1 MWPGPVAPGKEGGPQ
16 RVMQLRPHVM
26 NMVKEAWMKASLH
39 QHLQKVTA
47 PNQECARGQKRRRR
61 RKWRGRRKRCCKR
74 EGEDCS
80 CPSQAATMRNGRST
94 DLWTRSTAINSEE
107 VAGADKGPRSKDI
120 STKGV
125 QLAECTTA
133 VCGSPKISDRIVG
146 GQNAYNGQWPWQI
159 TLQKE
164 GVHFCGGSLITELWV
179 LTAAHCFPRC
189 PGDPGWDH
197 EGPEGYRE
205 VPLSEPLKPG
215 GQSQQDELK
224 KVGERNGSICLVR
237 DAGASLQQLS
247 EMLRSHSSQFD
258 KLLQAILDIKTTLE
272 GKIDSLALEVNLLRV
287 DQCKL
292 ADRVSTNETSIA
304 KVRPDIIALQS
315 QLHSLE
321 TEVTA
326 LKRRAEDAEGRSR
339 RNNIHFVGFPKQA
352 ELPNAEEY
360 LEQWLKDKVMTEKI
374 SPYLVFERAHRI
386 LGRPP
391 QLRAPARPLIARLL
405 NFSDHDQI
413 LQKFRSSHSDSQRKA
428 LIGVLHKPGRDPL
441 DVRSY
446 RPLSLLNLDCKIL
459 GKILANRLLPFMF
472 HLIPEDQ
479 SRFIPGRSTFLN
491 IRKLLQLILATLESD
506 YDRAAAFDTLGQH
519 LWLLFIFLSSTPVNV
534 SSFRVYLGA
543 YQLSQ
548 NAVNPNVIS
557 ITPKTVIIN
566 SNYTVE
572 GSSGD
577 IALLELETPVQFTSY
592 ILPVCLP
599 APSVQFPAGMNCWVT
614 GWGFTQDGVSLLSP
628 QTLQEVQLPIID
640 PKTCDNMYHTGS
652 GVSHQYQFIK
662 YDMIC
667 AGYQQGQ
674 RDSCQGDSG
683 GPLVC
688 KLGSSW
694 FLAGVVSWG
703 YGCALPNRPGVY
715 TVVTAYHGWI
725 KQHVPEVEFSS
736 TPNPN
741 TTNVGTTTAF
751 TSKPPDLISG
761 ATNKTSTM
769 SVATA
774 TSSPATAAMT
784 TTTSSFARYTAT
796 STRILLTGPSQP
808 ACGSPIVSDRIV
820 GGVDANNGQWPWQIS
835 LQQNGNHICGGSLI
849 TERWVLTAAHCFPS
863 IPVNVSMFRVY
874 LGAYQ
879 LSQNTVNPNV
889 FSTTPKTVLI
899 NSNYTMEG
907 SSGDIALLELETP
920 VQFTSY
926 ILPVCLPAPSVQF
939 PAGMNCWVT
948 GWGFTQDGVSL
959 PSPQTLQEVQLPIID
974 PTTCDN
980 MYHTGS
986 GMSQQY
992 QFIKYDMICAGY
1004 PQGQRDSCQGDSG
1017 GPLVCKLGSSWF
1029 LAGVVSWGYGCAEP
1043 NRPGVYTLVTAYD
1056 TWIKQHVPEVEFSP
1070 APTPGVTNMTTK
1082 PTVYTQTTITSNL
1095 ISVTSKTS
1103 TVPSS
1108 TATTSMSTDSMAK
1121 AFSSPAGSTA
1131 TSTGC
1136 GSPVI
1141 SGKIVGGLDASNGQW
1156 PWQISLQ
1163 QNGNHVCGG
1172 SLITERWVLTA
1183 AHCFPSIPVNV
1194 SVFRIYLGAYQLMQN
1209 SINPNVIS
1217 ASLKTVIINSNYTVE
1232 GSSGDIALLELE
1244 TPVQFTSYIL
1254 PVCLPAPSVQF
1265 PAGMNCWVTGWGFT
1279 QDGVS
1284 LSSPQTLQEVQ
1295 LPIIDPTT
1303 CDNMYHTGSGV
1314 SQQYQFIKYDMI
1326 CAGYPQGQRDSCQ
1339 GVARELTAEEGA
1351 MQYIQA
1357 QHHSHVED
1365 CGDVNKH

>member
-1 MWPGPVAPGKEGGPQ
+1 M
-16 RVMQLRPHVM
+16 
-26 NMVKEAWMKASLH
+26 
-39 QHLQKVTA
+39 
-47 PNQECARGQKRRRR
+47 
-61 RKWRGRRKRCCKR
+61 RC
-74 EGEDCS
+74 
-80 CPSQAATMRNGRST
+80 
-94 DLWTRSTAINSEE
+94 
-107 VAGADKGPRSKDI
+107 
-120 STKGV
+120 GV

-179 LTAAHCFPRC
+179 LTAAHCFP
-189 PGDPGWDH
+189 
-197 EGPEGYRE
+197 
-205 VPLSEPLKPG
+205 
-215 GQSQQDELK
+215 
-224 KVGERNGSICLVR
+224 
-237 DAGASLQQLS
+237 
-247 EMLRSHSSQFD
+247 
-258 KLLQAILDIKTTLE
+258 
-272 GKIDSLALEVNLLRV
+272 
-287 DQCKL
+287 
-292 ADRVSTNETSIA
+292 
-304 KVRPDIIALQS
+304 
-315 QLHSLE
+315 
-321 TEVTA
+321 
-326 LKRRAEDAEGRSR
+326 
-339 RNNIHFVGFPKQA
+339 
-352 ELPNAEEY
+352 
-360 LEQWLKDKVMTEKI
+360 
-374 SPYLVFERAHRI
+374 
-386 LGRPP
+386 
-391 QLRAPARPLIARLL
+391 
-405 NFSDHDQI
+405 
-413 LQKFRSSHSDSQRKA
+413 
-428 LIGVLHKPGRDPL
+428 
-441 DVRSY
+441 
-446 RPLSLLNLDCKIL
+446 
-459 GKILANRLLPFMF
+459 
-472 HLIPEDQ
+472 
-479 SRFIPGRSTFLN
+479 
-491 IRKLLQLILATLESD
+491 
-506 YDRAAAFDTLGQH
+506 
-519 LWLLFIFLSSTPVNV
+519 STPVNV

-557 ITPKTVIIN
+557 MTPKTVIIN

-614 GWGFTQDGVSLLSP
+614 GWGFTQDGVSLSSP

-1082 PTVYTQTTITSNL
+1082 PTVYTQTAITSNL
-1095 ISVTSKTS
+1095 ISVTNKTS
-1103 TVPSS
+1103 TVPTA
-1108 TATTSMSTDSMAK
+1108 TATTSMSTESMAK
-1121 AFSSPAGSTA
+1121 AFSSPAGFTA

-1194 SVFRIYLGAYQLMQN
+1194 SVLRIYLGAYQLMQN

-1339 GVARELTAEEGA
+1339 GDSGGPLVCKLGSSWFLAGVVSWGYGCALPNRPGVYTLVTAYNAWIKEYVPEVEFSSAATPYATNATTVNPSLNTIATSRPATVTMSIATRSMSTITSFTRTTDSRGSTDSNITATTRETKTSRLSSSGPVTKGFFNSTNTVSTTGEISSSGGSVTLPLVTWVFFLLLV
-1351 MQYIQA
+1351 
-1357 QHHSHVED
+1357 HLSVT
-1365 CGDVNKH
+1365 